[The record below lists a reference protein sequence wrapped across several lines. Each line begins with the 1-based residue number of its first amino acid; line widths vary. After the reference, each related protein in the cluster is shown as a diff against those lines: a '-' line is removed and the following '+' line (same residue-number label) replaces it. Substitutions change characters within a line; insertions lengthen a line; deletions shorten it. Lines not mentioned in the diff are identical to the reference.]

1 MHNPLDDPDKAT
13 DKSVRPTRADDA
25 AIEIEVADMRH
36 DSAAHSAA
44 NRRRR
49 FELPAFAAYGDLLTQ
64 AYSAMRHDLRKTLLT
79 MAGMAWGIATVV
91 LLLAYGNGFAH
102 AIEAI
107 FESFGATAVGVFPG
121 RTSQQAGGNKAGV
134 LVRFTSDDVELLLN
148 NIPLAKHVVRMGQK
162 DSTVQNDNR
171 SFTFPVMGLDPA
183 IQQIWNLD
191 IEEGRFLNDADN
203 MQHGLYAV
211 LASEARDKL
220 FSGMP
225 AVGQSVRIDGVT
237 FEVIGVGKPRMQEGD
252 NDDNRAVYIPYNSL
266 DVLKD
271 NHYIDGMWLDS
282 AGLDH
287 DKMAKTIRDSL
298 AAAHGFK
305 PDDPRAVFVFDAQ
318 KQLAQFGIISTA
330 LKVLLAFIGTVTLGI
345 GGVGLMNIMLVSVTQ
360 RTREIGVEKAL
371 GARRHDILFQFL
383 SEAMVITAAGGVL
396 GIALSYAV
404 SLAAGRLTF
413 YSALAKH
420 AEAAD
425 IRLIVS
431 PGILIV
437 ATGILA
443 VVGVVSGMV
452 PALRAANLDPIE
464 ALRYE

>member
-1 MHNPLDDPDKAT
+1 M
-13 DKSVRPTRADDA
+13 SR
-25 AIEIEVADMRH
+25 
-36 DSAAHSAA
+36 
-44 NRRRR
+44 
-49 FELPAFAAYGDLLTQ
+49 DLFQQ
-64 AYSAMRHDLRKTLLT
+64 ALSAMRHDLRRSVLT

-91 LLLAYGNGFAH
+91 LLLYYGNGFAQ
-102 AIEAI
+102 AIQNI

-134 LVRFTSDDVELLLN
+134 AIRFTNDDIELLRN
-148 NIPLAKHVVRMGQK
+148 NVPLARHVARMMSK
-162 DSTVQNDNR
+162 DSTVQNQNR

-183 IQQIWNLD
+183 MADIWNLSFD
-191 IEEGRFLNDADN
+191 EGRFIDDADN

-211 LASEARDKL
+211 IGSEARDKL

-225 AVGQSVRIDGVT
+225 ALGQTIRIDGVS

-252 NDDNRAVYIPYNSL
+252 SDDNRAVYIPYNSM

-271 NHYIDGMWLDS
+271 NHYLDGMWMDSSGLNHEKLD
-282 AGLDH
+282 
-287 DKMAKTIRDSL
+287 KTIRDTL
-298 AAAHGFK
+298 AAAHNFK
-305 PDDPRAVFVFDAQ
+305 PDDQRAIFVFDAQ
-318 KQLAQFGIISTA
+318 KQLSQFSVISMA
-330 LKVLLAFIGTVTLGI
+330 LKVLLAFIGTITLGI

-383 SEAMVITAAGGVL
+383 SEAMVITAVGGIL
-396 GIALSYAV
+396 GILLSYTV
-404 SLAAGRLTF
+404 SLSVGRLTL

-420 AEAAD
+420 AEAGD

-431 PGILIV
+431 PMILIV
-437 ATGILA
+437 ATSILA
-443 VVGVVSGMV
+443 VVGVISGMV